1 MCYVENVSIL
11 ILGHSSKDILIDVSI
26 FNVNSSKMRK
36 ALKCGLGEGQREMR
50 RKEVC
55 YKSLNILGIIDHIH
69 GVFNE

>member
-1 MCYVENVSIL
+1 
-11 ILGHSSKDILIDVSI
+11 
-26 FNVNSSKMRK
+26 MRK